1 MLPLTAVP
9 TPLSSI
15 QSNISRRIFKLGIL
29 VPDFL
34 NSLMRPVW
42 FVGLYAVV
50 VFGGG
55 ALFAPWLYQGTQAAA
70 EAWSAL
76 EPLASQSFPR
86 FVNRCLLL
94 FALVGLWPF
103 MRAVGL
109 DSWAA
114 AGLTR
119 EPQAAAYVGWG
130 VAFGLV
136 SLCCIAMIAMGGG
149 ARYVADDFTVT
160 TFLVHLLRV
169 SLTAVVVSS
178 LEEILFRGALFGTLR
193 KGIPWKAA
201 LVTSSALFAM
211 LHFLQRVE
219 APSEIGWDSGFA
231 VLAGMAMGFQDL
243 DKVLPGFLNLFLVG
257 AILTL
262 TYQRTGSLYFSIG
275 LHAGWILWLRSYGF
289 LTKSAPIAQDVAQ
302 FYGTS
307 RMVNGWLAFIV
318 LAVVLLMVSRFM
330 LRGGQVFAANRI
342 RES

>member
-1 MLPLTAVP
+1 
-9 TPLSSI
+9 
-15 QSNISRRIFKLGIL
+15 
-29 VPDFL
+29 
-34 NSLMRPVW
+34 MRPVW
-42 FVGLYAVV
+42 FVGLYALF

-55 ALFAPWLYQGTQAAA
+55 ALFAPWLHQGAQAAA
-70 EAWSAL
+70 EVWPAL

-94 FALVGLWPF
+94 FALIGLWPF

-109 DSWAA
+109 GSWAA
-114 AGLTR
+114 AGLGP
-119 EPQAAAYVGWG
+119 EPQAAVYAGWG
-130 VAFGLV
+130 FAFGLV
-136 SLCCIAMIAMGGG
+136 SLCCIAMIAVGGG

-160 TFLVHLLRV
+160 DFLVHLLRV
-169 SLTAVVVSS
+169 SLTAAVVSS

-201 LVTSSALFAM
+201 LVISSALFAM

-219 APSEIGWDSGFA
+219 APSKIVWDSGFA

-243 DKVLPGFLNLFLVG
+243 DKILPGFLNLFLVG

-262 TYQRTGSLYFSIG
+262 AYQRSGSLYFSIG
-275 LHAGWILWLRSYGF
+275 LHAGWILWLKSYGF
-289 LTKSAPIAQDVAQ
+289 LTKSAPVPPDAAQ

-318 LAVVLLMVSRFM
+318 LIVVLLMVSRFM
-330 LRGGQVFAANRI
+330 LRGRPVFTASQI